1 MTATEA
7 MERTTGNEG
16 KASTSEGEAKS
27 HDQRAPA
34 AENAHRTP
42 KKRRK
47 VNHGEFCGA
56 LPSPSPHRA
65 ALFPKLTRTARSS
78 QPVST
83 AVDL

>member
-7 MERTTGNEG
+7 MERTTGNER

-47 VNHGEFCGA
+47 VNHGELVAPC
-56 LPSPSPHRA
+56 LPPP
-65 ALFPKLTRTARSS
+65 LLCVFPKLTRTAHSS